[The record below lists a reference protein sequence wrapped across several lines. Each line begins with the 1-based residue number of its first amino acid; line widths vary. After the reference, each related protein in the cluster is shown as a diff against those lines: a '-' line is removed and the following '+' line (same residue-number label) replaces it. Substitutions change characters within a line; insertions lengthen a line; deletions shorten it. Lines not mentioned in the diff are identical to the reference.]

1 VPNGSEQCGQHSGR
15 IAPPPESAY
24 AVRPA
29 CSRTFHKRACFR
41 SCPDNCAGLA
51 SRDISFASVS
61 SRPALFSSA
70 AWAPR
75 YALPSPASECPSD
88 RSRSIH
94 PLHNSLGFQSST
106 DNSGGGVRRLRA
118 VVKKR
123 QWWRILS
130 IVRIVRSLGPFRTL
144 PVAKCRVFGRKCRVD
159 VGFFRETRHQ
169 FSKQNQSLRGK
180 MSGMAGFSRMREVLR
195 KRAAFFFV
203 HGRGRPAST
212 FGLQLDSKPRV
223 RRGLVSVS
231 L

>member
-1 VPNGSEQCGQHSGR
+1 MPNGSEQCGQHS
-15 IAPPPESAY
+15 AQN
-24 AVRPA
+24 RPA
-29 CSRTFHKRACFR
+29 ARIGVCSTAGVQPHFSQARVFPLVRRQLRGPGVAGYIFR
-41 SCPDNCAGLA
+41 
-51 SRDISFASVS
+51 ASVS

-123 QWWRILS
+123 QRWRILS

-144 PVAKCRVFGRKCRVD
+144 PVAKCRVFGRRCRVD
-159 VGFFRETRHQ
+159 VWFFRETRHQ
-169 FSKQNQSLRGK
+169 FSKQNQSLRGN
-180 MSGMAGFSRMREVLR
+180 MSGIAGFSRMREVLR

-203 HGRGRPAST
+203 HGRGAPGVHFWT
-212 FGLQLDSKPRV
+212 PVGLQTASPKGWCL
-223 RRGLVSVS
+223 
-231 L
+231 